1 MRRGTK
7 WMRCTRESGFGC
19 AARTSRVC
27 GPFACASRR
36 EDLREQFSPGGYA
49 GQVLTR
55 IDLRGE
61 SAASLGGRRLAGAL
75 PRARL
80 DVEAALE
87 AVRPVCEDVRLR
99 GSAAV
104 RDQTKRFDGVD
115 LATTRVPPSALR
127 DALSELGGQV
137 RAALEEAAR
146 RARLV
151 HEAQVPRDTVTTVA
165 DGATVT
171 ERYVPVGRAGVYVP
185 GGLVAYP
192 SSVVMNVIP
201 AQVAGVAE
209 IAVASPPR
217 PENGGLPHPAVLA
230 ACALLRVTEVHAVGG
245 AQAIALFG
253 HGTAGCPPA
262 DTVSGPG
269 NVYVAAAKRLLQ
281 GRIGTDAE
289 AGPTEIA
296 IIADHTA
303 DPVLVAADLVAQAEH
318 DALAACL
325 LITTDPGPADR
336 TDGQPARQDAGAQPR
351 VRVQAALAGQ
361 SACVLVD
368 DEDGALAVADA
379 WAPEHLEIQA
389 ERAAE
394 LAFRVRNAGAV
405 FVGPFAPVSLGD
417 YLAGSN
423 HVLPTGGTPPHSR
436 GLSGLSLPRG
446 LPRGEYHPPAPAEGA

>member
-1 MRRGTK
+1 MRRGKK
-7 WMRCTRESGFGC
+7 WMRCTRESVFGGG
-19 AARTSRVC
+19 ARRSRVC

-201 AQVAGVAE
+201 AQVAGVTE

-217 PENGGLPHPAVLA
+217 PDRGGLPHPAVLA
-230 ACALLRVTEVHAVGG
+230 ACALLGVTEVHAAGG
-245 AQAIALFG
+245 AQAIAMFG
-253 HGTAGCPPA
+253 YGTADCPPA
-262 DTVSGPG
+262 DIVSGPG

-296 IIADHTA
+296 IIADHSA

-318 DALAACL
+318 DPLAACL
-325 LITTDPGPADR
+325 LITTDPGLADR
-336 TDGQPARQDAGAQPR
+336 TDGELGRQDAGARHR
-351 VRVQAALAGQ
+351 VRVDAALAGPADTGLGGAEDLAAHV
-361 SACVLVD
+361 SAVR
-368 DEDGALAVADA
+368 ARVAA
-379 WAPEHLEIQA
+379 
-389 ERAAE
+389 
-394 LAFRVRNAGAV
+394 
-405 FVGPFAPVSLGD
+405 
-417 YLAGSN
+417 AGSA
-423 HVLPTGGTPPHSR
+423 
-436 GLSGLSLPRG
+436 PR
-446 LPRGEYHPPAPAEGA
+446 R